1 MHIPLLWRCRC
12 ITWPDP
18 CMCPPLH
25 PSPPSL
31 RCMAGEAG
39 TGALVDPRKSCFLR
53 FDEGHHFPA
62 ISTDDM
68 CCWLLTTAN
77 CKQAHSFVFFF
88 PLLCVLLQPRDFGRP
103 ARRSARSLSTLV
115 GPAPVSASAPTTHQP
130 CEEFLHCNLAAG
142 HGLARGLQQARTL
155 FSLRNYS
162 ISSLPAKEGAWP
174 QGTYISTLDLGM
186 LAWRMPDWTGELRSD
201 TCATSANPGS

>member
-77 CKQAHSFVFFF
+77 CKQAHSFVFSPFF
-88 PLLCVLLQPRDFGRP
+88 ASFSNHGTSVVRP
-103 ARRSARSLSTLV
+103 ADRPGVFLLLSVPPPYPRRHRPRTNLV
-115 GPAPVSASAPTTHQP
+115 
-130 CEEFLHCNLAAG
+130 
-142 HGLARGLQQARTL
+142 
-155 FSLRNYS
+155 RNFF
-162 ISSLPAKEGAWP
+162 
-174 QGTYISTLDLGM
+174 T
-186 LAWRMPDWTGELRSD
+186 
-201 TCATSANPGS
+201 ATSQPGMV